1 MHFIHAIR
9 KPFNAMNE
17 ERPIQTSST
26 PGSGKK
32 ITGDKKQPSD
42 FLQGLV
48 LFIAFI
54 IFMAV
59 WLYYNVPD

>member
-1 MHFIHAIR
+1 
-9 KPFNAMNE
+9 MNE
-17 ERPIQTSST
+17 EHPIQASSKT
-26 PGSGKK
+26 GPGKK
-32 ITGDKKQPSD
+32 ITDDKKPPSD

-59 WLYYNVPD
+59 WLYYNVPG

>member
-1 MHFIHAIR
+1 
-9 KPFNAMNE
+9 MNE